1 MKGLTSKEV
10 LESRKNN
17 GSNEILEGKSDSFFK
32 LLLNSLGDPI
42 IKILLIALA
51 IKTVFLFKSFDWYET
66 IGIVISIMLA
76 SFISSIS
83 EYASESA
90 FKKLQEEIAKI
101 NCKVIRDAKLTE
113 IPINDVVVGDILQL
127 EAGDKIAADGLVI
140 EGELYVD
147 ESSINGETR
156 ETYKKKGDTV
166 YRGTVVYSNRALV
179 KVSSVGINTF
189 YGTLALELKE
199 KSPISPLK
207 LRLTSL
213 ARFISKIG
221 YIGAF
226 LVFFSYLFKVILI
239 NNNFDI
245 LLIKKMITDFP
256 TITGHI
262 LYGLTLCV
270 TIIIVA
276 VPEEWVP

>member
-17 GSNEILEGKSDSFFK
+17 GSNEILEGKSGSFFK

-101 NCKVIRDAKLTE
+101 NCNVIRDAKLTE

-147 ESSINGETR
+147 ESSING
-156 ETYKKKGDTV
+156 
-166 YRGTVVYSNRALV
+166 
-179 KVSSVGINTF
+179 
-189 YGTLALELKE
+189 
-199 KSPISPLK
+199 
-207 LRLTSL
+207 
-213 ARFISKIG
+213 
-221 YIGAF
+221 
-226 LVFFSYLFKVILI
+226 
-239 NNNFDI
+239 
-245 LLIKKMITDFP
+245 
-256 TITGHI
+256 
-262 LYGLTLCV
+262 
-270 TIIIVA
+270 
-276 VPEEWVP
+276 